1 MFEITKRFMFEAA
14 HQLPWHQGKCHNLH
28 GHSYKLEVTLGSEN
42 LDTNGVVLDFDI
54 LSQIVDEV
62 TVKRYDHKYL
72 NDFFDNPTAENMA
85 AEIFKNVSTV
95 LAKNQEGNGLSP
107 ITVKMVRLWETEKCS
122 VTVTL

>member
-1 MFEITKRFMFEAA
+1 MFEAA